1 MKKILILI
9 TFLLCIFLT
18 KAQRFFYV
26 ETNNYTDKILREGL
40 LKASQFITQSPLGS
54 DYIIKTEVGFNTRF
68 NALRLNMI
76 LEDSVTFKT
85 VFQTNEEW
93 SFITINKSSRL
104 SIRMAIETFIDKN
117 INQIITCAK
126 DNYFD
131 SRMKSLQPG
140 KDKT

>member
-26 ETNNYTDKILREGL
+26 ETNHYTDKILREGL